1 MTVKKFACLLT
12 ACAMAGVLAASP
24 VQAAGILNEEAKL
37 QQDVMP
43 CATSSLS
50 FDIPAN
56 TKATVGNEFTLAAGE
71 TVTFKGSYSP
81 FTAELYI
88 GLLSSDGVFYYEIA
102 TNGSIDKTIRV
113 SKSGTYKLQFRN
125 TSNTAVT
132 LTGSVNY

>member
-1 MTVKKFACLLT
+1 MTVKKFACLIT
-12 ACAMAGVLAASP
+12 ACATVGVLAASP
-24 VQAAGILNEEAKL
+24 VQAAGILSAEVNL

-81 FTAELYI
+81 FTANLTI
-88 GLLSSDGVFYYEIA
+88 GVLDSSGAFYCFSA
-102 TNGSIDKTIRV
+102 TNGTFDKTIRV

-125 TSNTAVT
+125 ISNTAVT